1 MSSPGTIQQEMTRI
15 LTKMRGQGVKYAWL
29 SEENLKAMQ
38 NRPGQFLAQQQP
50 AAIPQ
55 INQSQPTIT
64 PPQQAVSPAP
74 PQTQY
79 ATPQRSSTMQQSMAQ
94 PPQPQPVQTPV
105 AKPPTPTID
114 PKLIAEFSASVKNT
128 EWSAL
133 VNISHDCTLC
143 GLSAT
148 CKHKLFYTGAQK
160 VRVLFVGDFPTVEE
174 DEIGAPFSGQAG
186 QMLFKMGKAMGLDW
200 SENAKPQNAAGY
212 ANVLKCRPSV
222 VPSEMQLSACLPIL
236 QRQIELLSPDTL
248 VLLGAIP
255 TKMLTG
261 KSGFN
266 KLKGTWDT
274 YLGLPAAIIQSPS
287 VIVRFAKQQS
297 IFLQERRQA
306 WATLQEVMNSLLL
319 GNTL

>member
-1 MSSPGTIQQEMTRI
+1 
-15 LTKMRGQGVKYAWL
+15 
-29 SEENLKAMQ
+29 
-38 NRPGQFLAQQQP
+38 
-50 AAIPQ
+50 
-55 INQSQPTIT
+55 
-64 PPQQAVSPAP
+64 
-74 PQTQY
+74 
-79 ATPQRSSTMQQSMAQ
+79 
-94 PPQPQPVQTPV
+94 
-105 AKPPTPTID
+105 
-114 PKLIAEFSASVKNT
+114 
-128 EWSAL
+128 
-133 VNISHDCTLC
+133 
-143 GLSAT
+143 
-148 CKHKLFYTGAQK
+148 
-160 VRVLFVGDFPTVEE
+160 
-174 DEIGAPFSGQAG
+174 
-186 QMLFKMGKAMGLDW
+186 MLFKMGKAMGLDW

-297 IFLQERRQA
+297 MFLLERRQA

>member
-1 MSSPGTIQQEMTRI
+1 
-15 LTKMRGQGVKYAWL
+15 
-29 SEENLKAMQ
+29 
-38 NRPGQFLAQQQP
+38 
-50 AAIPQ
+50 
-55 INQSQPTIT
+55 
-64 PPQQAVSPAP
+64 
-74 PQTQY
+74 
-79 ATPQRSSTMQQSMAQ
+79 MAQ
-94 PPQPQPVQTPV
+94 PPQPPPIQTPV
-105 AKPPTPTID
+105 AKPTTPAID
-114 PKLIAEFSASVKNT
+114 PKLLADFSASVKKA
-128 EWSAL
+128 EWAAL
-133 VNISHDCTLC
+133 ANISRDCTLC
-143 GLSAT
+143 GLAAA

-160 VRVLFVGDFPTVEE
+160 VRVLFVGDFPTIEE
-174 DEIGAPFSGQAG
+174 DETGAPFNGQAG
-186 QMLFKMGKAMGLDW
+186 QMLFNMGKAMGLDW
-200 SENAKPQNAAGY
+200 SENAQPKNAAGY

-306 WATLQEVMNSLLL
+306 WATLQEVMKSLQLL
-319 GNTL
+319 H